1 MVSGDR
7 FSINEWRLTNV
18 LVALGLLS
26 GAAWAE
32 RPEPTP
38 ELIAER
44 DQLID
49 KITRG
54 VDYEAS
60 VKRFAALVQKRDA
73 VIATSAAAQA
83 KERAEKDAQRSE
95 ADARRKLRD
104 EYHKTGDYEVSWRC
118 TLSPDPAHP
127 RPSKEGRF
135 KPDWG
140 RVVRK
145 QAIRLAPKNALYE
158 GELATMYEVDGVA
171 RKYVFRG
178 DRFDPWRK
186 PFEAKVG
193 DLVLVCDGGEDL
205 AKGLPPDWGERWL
218 TSGFAVKINEP
229 PLITKKTR
237 WNPIHIT
244 SSRFYWAIKD
254 VKWPYE
260 GFVLANL
267 EPDKDLGGG
276 RFEIKSYRDMSWI
289 LEVPAKLK
297 HHELV
302 KPGEAVWVIMGPA
315 RFDSSIKKMVLTAED
330 LEAHYVLER

>member
-1 MVSGDR
+1 MVSGNR
-7 FSINEWRLTNV
+7 RRREARYAFSLA
-18 LVALGLLS
+18 ALLLLS
-26 GAAWAE
+26 AVAWAE
-32 RPEPTP
+32 RTEPTP

-44 DQLID
+44 DQLIE

-54 VDYEAS
+54 QDYEAS

-73 VIATSAAAQA
+73 VMATSAAAVA
-83 KERAEKDAQRSE
+83 KERAEKDAQRAE
-95 ADARRKLRD
+95 ADARRKVRD
-104 EYHKTGDYEVSWRC
+104 EYHKTADYEVSWRC
-118 TLSPDPAHP
+118 TLSPDPTHP
-127 RPSKEGRF
+127 LPSKEGRF

-140 RVVRK
+140 KVVRK
-145 QAIRLAPKNALYE
+145 QAIKLAPKNALDD
-158 GELATMYEVDGVA
+158 GEPATMYEVAGVA

-205 AKGLPPDWGERWL
+205 AKGLPPEWGGRWL
-218 TSGFAVKINEP
+218 TSGFAVKISEP
-229 PLITKKTR
+229 PLITKKTK
-237 WNPIHIT
+237 WNPEHIT
-244 SSRFYWAIKD
+244 SSRFFWAIHD
-254 VKWPYE
+254 VKWTFP

-276 RFEIKSYRDMSWI
+276 RFEIKSDRDLSWI

-302 KPGEAVWVIMGPA
+302 QPGRAVWVIMGPA
-315 RFDSSIKKMVLTAED
+315 RFDATIKKMVLTAED
-330 LEAHYVLER
+330 LEEHYVLER